1 MEITKEQLE
10 KMGLKPAGL
19 EFNQAET
26 YVSEDY
32 TVRVFKAQT
41 MDGWFVSVINNY
53 GEPLSEEPLFESRIR
68 ISTGY
73 VTEMEDI
80 AKAKEFCGL
89 K

>member
-10 KMGLKPAGL
+10 KMGFKPSSM
-19 EFNQAET
+19 ENNQAET

-32 TVRVFKAQT
+32 TVWVYKAQT
-41 MDGWFVSVINNY
+41 MDGWFLSVINNY
-53 GEPLSEEPLFESRIR
+53 GEPISEEPLAEKRTR

-80 AKAKEFCGL
+80 EKAKEFCGL